1 MSDSNLTPG
10 ARLKAEREQRG
21 MSIEKAAKDMH
32 LDTSVIEALEA
43 GDYARVGPAVY
54 AKGHLKRYAALLGL
68 PVHEILSD
76 FEPVE
81 SAAPAP
87 ERSPYPVGSKHTRE
101 PSRVVSPAQATASLA
116 AVLALI
122 CVVYWMPWQHRQHAA
137 PASNAPAASSVAE
150 PPGPA
155 SAADVDALDGTPA
168 LADNDTPTTLAGGGM
183 AATGAAPLGPS
194 TTHAPVRN
202 PAATDAKSTTA
213 KPNDARASD
222 AKAAA
227 NTKAIIAKVAD
238 AKPADAKKADGK
250 APDARTTVATAN
262 AAPQRAHLRLSFTS
276 DSWVDVRDALGNR
289 AFVGNGS
296 ANTVKTIAG
305 PAPLHVYLRSASGV
319 QLEINGRAVAIGPQF
334 FSGDVARFEAGADG
348 VLRRE
353 QTPARPPG

>member
-10 ARLKAEREQRG
+10 ARLRAEREQRG

-116 AVLALI
+116 AVLALV

-137 PASNAPAASSVAE
+137 PASNASAASSVAE
-150 PPGPA
+150 LPGPA
-155 SAADVDALDGTPA
+155 SAADVDAPDGAAA
-168 LADNDTPTTLAGGGM
+168 LADNDTPTTPTGGGM
-183 AATGAAPLGPS
+183 ATSGAALGPS
-194 TTHAPVRN
+194 TTHAPARN
-202 PAATDAKSTTA
+202 PAASDAKSTTA
-213 KPNDARASD
+213 KANDARASD

-227 NTKAIIAKVAD
+227 NTKAIIAKAAD
-238 AKPADAKKADGK
+238 AKPA
-250 APDARTTVATAN
+250 DARTTVATAN